1 MARIAGVDLPRTK
14 RIEIGLTYIY
24 GIGRVR
30 SNIILKDAG
39 VSADVRVKDLSED
52 DVRKISRVIEEQGG
66 VEGDL
71 RKEISMN
78 IKRLMEIGCY
88 RGMRHRRGL
97 PVRGQRTR
105 TNARTRK
112 GPRKGDKGD
121 KKEGA
126 AGKRKKTFKKRGEK
140 RIVHHGLAHIHA
152 SFNNTTVTITDTE
165 GNVVAWSSA
174 GGIGFKGSRKGTPFA
189 ATQAALNAGNAAK
202 GVGMRSLDVR
212 VKGPGSGRESAIR
225 ALQTVGLEVKSIRD
239 VTPIPHNGCRPP
251 KRRRV

>member
-1 MARIAGVDLPRTK
+1 MAK
-14 RIEIGLTYIY
+14 
-24 GIGRVR
+24 
-30 SNIILKDAG
+30 SDA
-39 VSADVRVKDLSED
+39 AATP
-52 DVRKISRVIEEQGG
+52 
-66 VEGDL
+66 EGATP
-71 RKEISMN
+71 E
-78 IKRLMEIGCY
+78 
-88 RGMRHRRGL
+88 
-97 PVRGQRTR
+97 
-105 TNARTRK
+105 
-112 GPRKGDKGD
+112 

-126 AGKRKKTFKKRGEK
+126 AGRRKKTFKKRGEK

-152 SFNNTTVTITDTE
+152 SFNNTTVTITDIE

-202 GVGMRSLDVR
+202 AVGMRSLDVR